1 MSSCEFC
8 EFSKNTF
15 FIERLWT
22 TASRGTNTTN
32 THENSTK
39 NQTVTEWHRCGNGQ
53 WTNGQSACVATRL
66 KPLNT
71 LNYWV

>member
-53 WTNGQSACVATRL
+53 WTNG
-66 KPLNT
+66 
-71 LNYWV
+71 